1 MARGGL
7 MGKAR
12 GGGAIAAA
20 AVLLLI
26 AAGAPALAEGKIIV
40 ENRSV
45 RTIKMAAPGG
55 SAVVEPGSPPVT
67 VSFTSDEPVG
77 LTVQIWWT
85 AQPRQ
90 LCRIFAPWDR
100 TITVT
105 GDAVIVCL
113 SQ

>member
-1 MARGGL
+1 VRF
-7 MGKAR
+7 
-12 GGGAIAAA
+12 AA
-20 AVLLLI
+20 
-26 AAGAPALAEGKIIV
+26 
-40 ENRSV
+40 
-45 RTIKMAAPGG
+45 
-55 SAVVEPGSPPVT
+55 
-67 VSFTSDEPVG
+67 DEPVG

-113 SQ
+113 SQQAGPSER